1 MNLSKP
7 VECIRCHAEMAVG
20 FVPDGTHAGFAQQNW
35 VPGEPK
41 PSFWMGLKMEKD
53 EVVPVVT
60 LRCPNCGYLESY
72 AIPKSVS
79 DR

>member
-1 MNLSKP
+1 
-7 VECIRCHAEMAVG
+7 MAVG
-20 FVPDGTHAGFAQQNW
+20 FVPDGTQNGFTQQYW
-35 VPGEPK
+35 APGRPK
-41 PSFWMGLKMEKD
+41 QSFWMGLKMKKD

>member
-1 MNLSKP
+1 MNVIKP

-20 FVPDGTHAGFAQQNW
+20 FVPDGTNAGFAQQKW
-35 VPGEPK
+35 VPGEPE

-72 AIPKSVS
+72 AFPKSVS
-79 DR
+79 EG